1 MDAKKLL
8 EAVNP
13 HELKL
18 PEQLS
23 GQPSCRDDCLTERCR
38 PGCSLQVL
46 GELLATPGAVT
57 SEEADYLL
65 DLHQLLS
72 RRADAEQALR
82 VFCELR
88 RRLEQRHYLALY
100 RLRRW
105 LQNHILAE
113 VQPSEDA
120 APIRVPLLLKC
131 YCLEAVRRVCLC
143 SALQTGLSLDWPRLR
158 FRFVPLPEFSV
169 ASLAVLPAAAA

>member
-1 MDAKKLL
+1 
-8 EAVNP
+8 VNP
-13 HELKL
+13 RELKL

-23 GQPSCRDDCLTERCR
+23 GQAACQDDCLTDRCR
-38 PGCSLQVL
+38 PGCSLQL
-46 GELLATPGAVT
+46 MGELLATPGAVT

-120 APIRVPLLLKC
+120 APIWVPLLLKC

-143 SALQTGLSLDWPRLR
+143 SALQAGLSFDRPRLR
-158 FRFVPLPEFSV
+158 FRFVPLPEFSAV
-169 ASLAVLPAAAA
+169 EASLADLPAATA